1 MRSRYVEGSGIAMSK
16 HWGTG
21 PVFAYEWI
29 LNARRRQVYVGRSV
43 FVLLLLIGLV
53 IVWAARVR
61 LGFGTNPTWAA
72 YEQMAKLGEWFFY
85 TMAGIQVSLALLA
98 APASTAGS
106 ICIDRARGTL
116 AHMMVTDL
124 SDAEIVL
131 GKLGA
136 RLAPIMGLIA
146 CGVPVAALVTLLGGV
161 EIGAIVGLF
170 VVTVS
175 VAVIG
180 CVLSL
185 TISVWA
191 AKTHDVLMAVY
202 MILALWLLALPIWGA
217 LSTGGKIVAPP
228 AWFEKANPFVLVFS
242 PYVKP
247 GRVGVWDYALF
258 AGAVLLIS
266 AALVVVVI
274 ARLRR
279 VVIGSLGRPERI
291 ARWRLPELKRFFPS
305 WPSPTLDG
313 NPVLWREW
321 HRNRPSKIGRRLW
334 ATLLII
340 CWSIVAWGTY
350 ELITGAE
357 RHGSGSLGAGYA
369 ILLVFGMLML
379 SATAPTALAEERA
392 RGSLDVLLATP
403 LSTRSIVLAKW
414 WGAYRRVLVL
424 AVMTLYVSVF
434 LAGAVLD
441 IPGWAVNAR
450 FAKPAVPLNVYDRIL
465 AVCCG
470 VAEFLVSCAVIVSL
484 GLALATW
491 VRRLNRAIVLSVIA
505 YFLTAIVW
513 AIALEMIFF
522 VFLRLSQSPDWPD
535 RYRFLY
541 QCAQSMGPIAGPM
554 KPVDLLTG
562 VELDPRIG
570 IWIGIAS
577 VIVIKATIAWLLLWL
592 TIKTFDRCVGR
603 MPESGSPAPSPSP
616 AAAKELALAVIS

>member
-1 MRSRYVEGSGIAMSK
+1 MRK

-21 PVFAYEWI
+21 PVFAYESM
-29 LNARRRQVYVGRSV
+29 LNARRWQVHAGRSV
-43 FVLLLLIGLV
+43 FVLLVLCGLV
-53 IVWAARVR
+53 IVWVARIR
-61 LGFGTNPTWAA
+61 LGFGTRSTWAA
-72 YEQMAKLGEWFFY
+72 HEQMAKLGEWFFY
-85 TMAGIQVSLALLA
+85 AMASIQVSLVILA
-98 APASTAGS
+98 APAAAAGS
-106 ICIDRARGTL
+106 ICIDRARGAL
-116 AHMMVTDL
+116 AHIMVTDL

-136 RLAPIMGLIA
+136 RLAPISGLIA

-161 EIGAIVGLF
+161 DLGAIVGLF
-170 VVTVS
+170 VVSVS
-175 VAVIG
+175 MAVIG
-180 CVLSL
+180 CALSL

-202 MILALWLLALPIWGA
+202 MIVGLWLLALPIWGG
-217 LSTGGKIVAPP
+217 LSASGKLRAPP
-228 AWFEKANPFVLVFS
+228 AWFEKANPYVLVFA

-247 GRVGVWDYALF
+247 GTVGVQDYVLF
-258 AGAVLLIS
+258 AGAVLLVS
-266 AALVVVVI
+266 AALVAVVI

-279 VVIGSLGRPERI
+279 AVIGGLGRPE
-291 ARWRLPELKRFFPS
+291 AVQRWRVPELKRFFPS

-321 HRNRPSKIGRRLW
+321 HRNQPSKLGRRLW
-334 ATLLII
+334 AALLII

-350 ELITGAE
+350 ELITGIE
-357 RHGSGSLGAGYA
+357 RIGSGSLGTGYTL
-369 ILLVFGMLML
+369 LLVFGLLML

-414 WGAYRRVLVL
+414 WGTYRRVLVL
-424 AVMTLYVSVF
+424 ALMPAYVSVF

-441 IPGWAVNAR
+441 IPGSAANLRLAR
-450 FAKPAVPLNVYDRIL
+450 AAVPLNVWDRIL

-470 VAEFLVSCAVIVSL
+470 VAEFLVSAAVIVSL

-505 YFLTAIVW
+505 YFLTAIIWNV
-513 AIALEMIFF
+513 AVEIILE
-522 VFLRLSQSPDWPD
+522 LHLSLAQSPVWSF
-535 RYRFLY
+535 RHRWLY
-541 QCAQSMGPIAGPM
+541 QCAFSMGPIAGPE
-554 KPVDLLTG
+554 KPVDILTG
-562 VELDPRIG
+562 VELTPRIG
-570 IWIGIAS
+570 IWMGIGS

-603 MPESGSPAPSPSP
+603 MPESGSPVPSPSLAASKEP
-616 AAAKELALAVIS
+616 ALEVMS

>member
-1 MRSRYVEGSGIAMSK
+1 
-16 HWGTG
+16 
-21 PVFAYEWI
+21 
-29 LNARRRQVYVGRSV
+29 
-43 FVLLLLIGLV
+43 VLLVLVGLA
-53 IVWAARVR
+53 IVWGARIG
-61 LGFGTNPTWAA
+61 LGFGTKPWWDV

-85 TMAGIQVSLALLA
+85 AMAAIQVSLVILA

-136 RLAPIMGLIA
+136 RLAPISGLIA
-146 CGVPVAALVTLLGGV
+146 CVVPVAALVTLLGGV
-161 EIGAIVGLF
+161 DFGAIVGLF
-170 VVTVS
+170 VVSVS
-175 VAVIG
+175 LAVVG
-180 CVLSL
+180 CTLSL

-191 AKTHDVLMAVY
+191 AKTHDVLMAAY
-202 MILALWLLALPIWGA
+202 MIMGLWLLALPIWGG
-217 LSTGGKIVAPP
+217 LSMSGKLPAPP
-228 AWFEKANPFVLVFS
+228 AWFENANPFVLAFA
-242 PYVKP
+242 PYVTP
-247 GRVGVWDYALF
+247 GKVGVRDYAVF
-258 AGAVLLIS
+258 ALAVLLIS
-266 AALVVVVI
+266 AGLVVIVI

-279 VVIGSLGRPERI
+279 AVIGNLGRSEHPVRG
-291 ARWRLPELKRFFPS
+291 RLPELKRFLPS

-321 HRNRPSKIGRRLW
+321 HRNRPSKLGRRLW

-340 CWSIVAWGTY
+340 CWSVVAWGTY
-350 ELITGAE
+350 ELITGSE
-357 RHGSGSLGAGYA
+357 RHGSGSLGGGYA

-450 FAKPAVPLNVYDRIL
+450 FAKPAVPLIVYDRIL

-513 AIALEMIFF
+513 AIALEMIFL

-570 IWIGIAS
+570 IWIGITS

>member
-1 MRSRYVEGSGIAMSK
+1 M
-16 HWGTG
+16 
-21 PVFAYEWI
+21 
-29 LNARRRQVYVGRSV
+29 LNARRWQAYAGRSV
-43 FVLLLLIGLV
+43 FVLLVLCGLM
-53 IVWAARVR
+53 IVWVARIR
-61 LGFGTNPTWAA
+61 LGFGTSPTWRA

-85 TMAGIQVSLALLA
+85 AMAGIQLSLVILA

-136 RLAPIMGLIA
+136 RLAPISGLIA

-161 EIGAIVGLF
+161 DFGAIVGLF
-170 VVTVS
+170 VVSVS

-180 CVLSL
+180 CALSL

-202 MILALWLLALPIWGA
+202 MIVGFWLFALPIWGG
-217 LSTGGKIVAPP
+217 LSASGKLPAPP
-228 AWFEKANPFVLVFS
+228 AWFEKANPFVLVFA

-247 GRVGVWDYALF
+247 GTVGVQDYALF

-266 AALVVVVI
+266 AALVSVVI

-279 VVIGSLGRPERI
+279 AVIGALGRPEK
-291 ARWRLPELKRFFPS
+291 AERWRLPELKRFFPS

-321 HRNRPSKIGRRLW
+321 HRNRPSKLGRRLW
-334 ATLLII
+334 ATLLVI

-350 ELITGAE
+350 ELITGLE
-357 RHGSGSLGAGYA
+357 RIGSSSLGAGYGL
-369 ILLVFGMLML
+369 LLVFGLLML

-414 WGAYRRVLVL
+414 WGTYRRVLVL
-424 AVMTLYVSVF
+424 AVMTVYVSVF

-441 IPGWAVNAR
+441 IPGWAVNLR
-450 FAKPAVPLNVYDRIL
+450 FARSAVPLNVWDRVL

-470 VAEFLVSCAVIVSL
+470 VAEFLVSSAVIVSL

-505 YFLTAIVW
+505 YFLTAIIWSV
-513 AIALEMIFF
+513 AVEMIFL
-522 VFLRLSQSPDWPD
+522 VFLRLAESPDWPD
-535 RYRFLY
+535 RYRWLY
-541 QCAQSMGPIAGPM
+541 QCALSLSPIVGPM
-554 KPVDLLTG
+554 KLVEMLTG
-562 VELDPRIG
+562 IEFYPRMRMWMGIG
-570 IWIGIAS
+570 S
-577 VIVIKATIAWLLLWL
+577 VIVIKAAIAWLLLWL

-603 MPESGSPAPSPSP
+603 MPESGSPVPSSTL
-616 AAAKELALAVIS
+616 AASKEPALAVMS

>member
-1 MRSRYVEGSGIAMSK
+1 MTK
-16 HWGTG
+16 HRGTG
-21 PVFAYEWI
+21 PVFAYESM
-29 LNARRRQVYVGRSV
+29 LNARRWQVYAGRSV
-43 FVLLLLIGLV
+43 FVLLVLCGLV
-53 IVWAARVR
+53 IVWVARIR
-61 LGFGTNPTWAA
+61 LGFGTRPTWAA

-85 TMAGIQVSLALLA
+85 AMAGIQVSLVILA
-98 APASTAGS
+98 APAAAAGS

-136 RLAPIMGLIA
+136 RLTPISGLIA

-161 EIGAIVGLF
+161 DFGAIVGLF
-170 VVTVS
+170 VVSVS
-175 VAVIG
+175 MAVIG
-180 CVLSL
+180 CALSL

-202 MILALWLLALPIWGA
+202 MIVGLWLLALPIWVG
-217 LSTGGKIVAPP
+217 LSASGKFPAPP
-228 AWFEKANPFVLVFS
+228 AWFEKANPYVLVFA
-242 PYVKP
+242 PYTDP
-247 GRVGVWDYALF
+247 GTVGVRDFALF

-279 VVIGSLGRPERI
+279 AVIGGLGRPQHP

-305 WPSPTLDG
+305 WPSPTLEG

-321 HRNRPSKIGRRLW
+321 HRNQPSKLGRRLW
-334 ATLLII
+334 AALLII

-350 ELITGAE
+350 ELITGLE
-357 RHGSGSLGAGYA
+357 RVGSGSLGAGYG
-369 ILLVFGMLML
+369 ILLVFGLLML

-414 WGAYRRVLVL
+414 WGTYRRVLVL
-424 AVMTLYVSVF
+424 TVMPVYVSVF
-434 LAGAVLD
+434 LAAAVLD
-441 IPGWAVNAR
+441 IPGWAVNLR
-450 FAKPAVPLNVYDRIL
+450 FARAAVPLNVWDRIL

-470 VAEFLVSCAVIVSL
+470 VAEFLVSAAVIVSL

-505 YFLTAIVW
+505 YFLTAIIWSV
-513 AIALEMIFF
+513 AVEMIF
-522 VFLRLSQSPDWPD
+522 VLHLRLAQSPDWSD
-535 RYRFLY
+535 RYRGLY
-541 QCAQSMGPIAGPM
+541 QCALSLGPIAGPM
-554 KPVDLLTG
+554 KPVDILRG
-562 VELDPRIG
+562 VELDPRIP
-570 IWIGIAS
+570 IWIGIGS
-577 VIVIKATIAWLLLWL
+577 MIMVKAAVAWLLVWL

-603 MPESGSPAPSPSP
+603 MPESGSPVPSPSL
-616 AAAKELALAVIS
+616 AASQEPALAVMS